1 MKAHTSIANL
11 ARDLGQLQR
20 TLNDR
25 PYQFSLQQLK
35 PGDHAVLFKHP
46 LTQQYMF
53 PVDPR
58 FIDVSDACHA
68 ALVLLRY
75 STRFDAVLT
84 EMGKSRDGAQAK
96 RRLEFMSANSM
107 LPPALQSF
115 VPKVIKNHRLV
126 SSQAKPAGRLSLS
139 QQPGR
144 NEVHAL
150 DSSLEYL
157 VAFEV

>member
-1 MKAHTSIANL
+1 
-11 ARDLGQLQR
+11 
-20 TLNDR
+20 
-25 PYQFSLQQLK
+25 
-35 PGDHAVLFKHP
+35 
-46 LTQQYMF
+46 MF

-68 ALVLLRY
+68 ALMLLRY

-84 EMGKSRDGAQAK
+84 EMGKGSRDSAQAK

-115 VPKVIKNHRLV
+115 APKVIKNHRLV

-139 QQPGR
+139 HQPGR

-150 DSSLEYL
+150 DSNLEYL